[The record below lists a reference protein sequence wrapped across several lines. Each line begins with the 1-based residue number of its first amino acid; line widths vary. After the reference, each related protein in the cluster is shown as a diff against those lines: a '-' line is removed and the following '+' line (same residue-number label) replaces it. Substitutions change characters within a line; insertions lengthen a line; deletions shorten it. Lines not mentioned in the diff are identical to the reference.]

1 VGSRSAHSELDV
13 AILGGGLAGSFLARQ
28 LRRTLPEL
36 RIGLF
41 EKSQERSYKVGEST
55 VEIASTYLTRRL
67 GLSHYLYREQLPK
80 NGLRYFFDGPGR
92 DAALH
97 EMSEVGTVNLPFHP
111 AFQIDRARMEADLLA
126 SNAEA
131 GVEVRIGARVRNVAL
146 GEGGAPHR
154 FEAVENGHTTTH
166 EARWLVDATGRTS
179 LLAKL
184 RGLRV
189 PEPEHGLAAAWG
201 RFERVA
207 DVDEMGPAP
216 WRARVRYTARGLST
230 LHFCYPGYWIW
241 VIPLRNGLTSVG
253 VTGAKEIVDSGVRCQ
268 GGLRTFLEKHR
279 AVGSLLKEAKLV
291 DFGGFAQIAY
301 GTRQFFDVDRWAVT
315 GEAAAAQD
323 PLYSPGIDFIA
334 LENDFLTDLIRREMA
349 GESEGERAE
358 RTALYDRF
366 MLFRHE
372 ATMRLYR
379 GLYGVLG
386 SYEIMRMKWDLDV
399 GSYYNMWVA
408 AYMQEMHLDPTFL
421 EQQLS
426 WQPFLLQGLTNFA
439 RLFRSVEAHL
449 RECGTLHRANRGRF
463 SSGLENIDFVE
474 EVGLPRTRRKMLKKA
489 GELFNVVRGRALDLL
504 EVSPDAGLRAPLA
517 LSAFLSDRPLA

>member
-1 VGSRSAHSELDV
+1 MGSQAAHRKLDV
-13 AILGGGLAGSFLARQ
+13 AILGGGLAGSLLARQ
-28 LRRTLPEL
+28 LQRTVPEL
-36 RIGLF
+36 KIGLF
-41 EKSQERSYKVGEST
+41 EKSTERSYKVGEST

-67 GLSHYLYREQLPK
+67 GLSHYLYHEHLPK

-92 DAALH
+92 DAALS
-97 EMSEVGTVNLPFHP
+97 EMSEVGTINLPFHP

-126 SNAEA
+126 TNAEA
-131 GVEVRIGARVRNVAL
+131 GVEVHEGARVKAAVL
-146 GEGGAPHR
+146 GQRGAPHR
-154 FEAVENGHTTTH
+154 FEALEKGRATSYET
-166 EARWLVDATGRTS
+166 RWLVDATGRAS

-184 RGLRV
+184 KGLRV
-189 PEPEHGLAAAWG
+189 PETEHALAAAWA

-207 DVDEMGPAP
+207 DVDEMGPAA

-253 VTGAKEIVDSGVRCQ
+253 VTGAKDIVDSSVRSP
-268 GGLRTFLEKHR
+268 GGLRTFLERHR
-279 AVGSLLKEAKLV
+279 AVGTLLREAKLV
-291 DFGGFAQIAY
+291 DFGCYTQIAY
-301 GTRQFFDVDRWAVT
+301 GTRQFFDVERWAVT

-334 LENDFLTDLIRREMA
+334 LENDFLTDLIRREVA
-349 GESEGERAE
+349 GESEAEQAE

-379 GLYGVLG
+379 GLYPVLG
-386 SYEIMRMKWDLDV
+386 SYDIMRMKWDLDV

-408 AYMQEMHLDPTFL
+408 AYMQDMHLDPIFL

-439 RLFRSVEAHL
+439 RLFRAVEAHL
-449 RECGTLHRANRGRF
+449 RDAGALQRANRGCF
-463 SSGLENIDFVE
+463 SSGLESIDFVE
-474 EVGLPRTRRKMLKKA
+474 EVGLPRPRRKMLKKA
-489 GELFNVVRGRALDLL
+489 GELFNVVRQRALDLL
-504 EVSPDAGLRAPLA
+504 DVAPEARLRAPLA

>member
-1 VGSRSAHSELDV
+1 MGSQSAHGKLDV

-28 LRRTLPEL
+28 LQRTLPEL

-41 EKSQERSYKVGEST
+41 EKSKERSYKVGEST
-55 VEIASTYLTRRL
+55 VEIASSYLTRRL
-67 GLSHYLYREQLPK
+67 GLSQYLYHEQLPK
-80 NGLRYFFDGPGR
+80 NGLRYFFDGPSR
-92 DAALH
+92 DAAIP
-97 EMSEVGTVNLPFHP
+97 EMSEVGTVNLPFHS
-111 AFQIDRARMEADLLA
+111 AFQIDRARMEADLHA

-131 GVEVRIGARVRNVAL
+131 GVEVRIGARVKAVSL
-146 GEGGAPHR
+146 GQGGAPHS
-154 FEAVENGHTTTH
+154 FEVIENGRTTTH
-166 EARWLVDATGRTS
+166 EARWLIDATGRTS

-184 RGLRV
+184 KGLRV
-189 PEPEHGLAAAWG
+189 PETEHCLAAAWG

-207 DVDEMGPAP
+207 DVDEMGSAA
-216 WRARVRYTARGLST
+216 WRARVRYTSRGLST

-241 VIPLRNGLTSVG
+241 VIPLRNGLTSIG
-253 VTGAKEIVDSGVRCQ
+253 VTGSKDIVDSGVRCQ
-268 GGLRTFLEKHR
+268 GGLRAFLERHR
-279 AVGSLLKEAKLV
+279 GVGSLLGEAKLV
-291 DFGGFAQIAY
+291 DFGGYAQIAY

-334 LENDFLTDLIRREMA
+334 LENDFLTDLIRREVA
-349 GESEGERAE
+349 GESEAHRAE

-408 AYMQEMHLDPTFL
+408 AYMQDMHLDPTFL

-439 RLFRSVEAHL
+439 HLFRSVEAHL
-449 RECGTLHRANRGRF
+449 RERGALQRGNRGRF

-489 GELFNVVRGRALDLL
+489 GELFNVVRQRALDLL
-504 EVSPDAGLRAPLA
+504 EVSPEARVRAPLA
-517 LSAFLSDRPLA
+517 LSAFLADRPLA

>member
-1 VGSRSAHSELDV
+1 VGSESARNQLDV
-13 AILGGGLAGSFLARQ
+13 AILGGGLAGSLLARQ
-28 LRRTLPEL
+28 LHRTMPGL

-41 EKSQERSYKVGEST
+41 EKSNERSYKVGEST

-67 GLSHYLYREQLPK
+67 GLSRYLYHEHLPK
-80 NGLRYFFDGPGR
+80 NGLRYFFDGPGH
-92 DAALH
+92 DAALP

-111 AFQIDRARMEADLLA
+111 AFQIDRARMEDDLLT

-131 GVEVRIGARVRNVAL
+131 GVEVRVGARVKAVTL
-146 GEGGAPHR
+146 GAGGTPHR
-154 FEAVENGHTTTH
+154 FEAIEDGRTTTH
-166 EARWLVDATGRTS
+166 ETRWLIDATGRTS

-184 RGLRV
+184 KGLRT
-189 PEPEHGLAAAWG
+189 PEAEHCLAAAWG
-201 RFERVA
+201 RFEGVA
-207 DVDEMGPAP
+207 DVDEHGPAA
-216 WRARVRYTARGLST
+216 WRARVRYTSRGLST

-241 VIPLRNGLTSVG
+241 VIPLRNGLTSIG
-253 VTGAKEIVDSGVRCQ
+253 VTGGKDVVDASVRTQ
-268 GGLRTFLEKHR
+268 GGLRAFLARHR
-279 AVGSLLKEAKLV
+279 AVGELVAQAKLV
-291 DFGGFAQIAY
+291 DFGGYTQIAY
-301 GTRQFFDVDRWAVT
+301 GTRQFFNADRWAVT

-334 LENDFLTDLIRREMA
+334 LENDFLTDLIGREAA
-349 GESEGERAE
+349 GESDADRAE

-379 GLYGVLG
+379 GLYRVLG

-408 AYMQEMHLDPTFL
+408 AYMQDMHLDPTFL
-421 EQQLS
+421 QQQLS

-439 RLFRSVEAHL
+439 RLFQAVEAHL
-449 RECGTLHRANRGRF
+449 RERGALERANRGRF

-474 EVGLPRTRRKMLKKA
+474 EVGLPRTRRKMLKKFC
-489 GELFNVVRGRALDLL
+489 ELFNVVRQRALDLL
-504 EVSPDAGLRAPLA
+504 EVPPGARVRTPLA
-517 LSAFLSDRPLA
+517 LSSFLADRPLA